1 MVAQRGR
8 GGDDR
13 GVTAREGDAAPA
25 KKAES
30 KSAAGSSERKRKLG
44 FKEKHAL
51 ETLPKTIAGL
61 QKQIAEYQAALADAQ
76 LFSRNPAKFQ
86 AATAGLEKAGADLA
100 VAEIGRAHV

>member
-8 GGDDR
+8 GVDDR

-30 KSAAGSSERKRKLG
+30 KSAAGSSERNRKLG

-61 QKQIAEYQAALADAQ
+61 QKPIAEYQAALA
-76 LFSRNPAKFQ
+76 
-86 AATAGLEKAGADLA
+86 AAPQFGSASC
-100 VAEIGRAHV
+100 RASVCHFVSFYVCVVFLY

>member
-1 MVAQRGR
+1 MPWMYFFFVRQKTGYEMRMS
-8 GGDDR
+8 DWSSDVCSSDR
-13 GVTAREGDAAPA
+13 
-25 KKAES
+25 
-30 KSAAGSSERKRKLG
+30 LG

-100 VAEIGRAHV
+100 VAEDQWLALEMLREALES